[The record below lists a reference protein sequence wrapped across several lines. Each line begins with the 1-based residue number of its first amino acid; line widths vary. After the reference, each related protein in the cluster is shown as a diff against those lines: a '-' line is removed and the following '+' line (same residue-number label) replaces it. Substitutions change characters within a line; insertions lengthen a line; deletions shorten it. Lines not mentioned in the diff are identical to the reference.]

1 MALPPSA
8 SNESGSA
15 NFPYCRKQKSLGLL
29 CTNFLSLY
37 NQDNVETIG
46 LDDAATRLG
55 VERRRIYDIVN
66 VLESIG
72 VLARKAK
79 NRYSWKGFGG
89 VPKTLQQLREEGL
102 RENFNTFNGNNYVK
116 VSDDD
121 EDEKISNPITSQN
134 DKLNPS
140 SVTKSSTASKT
151 EILLL
156 TDNRKEKS
164 LGLLTQ
170 NFVKLFLCSSVDLI
184 SLEEAAKILLGDA
197 HDPSM
202 MRTKVRRLYDIA
214 NVLSSMNFIE
224 KTHHPETRKPA
235 FRWLGTRGKS
245 DNGSANTSVLNES
258 KKRIFG
264 TEITNTSFKRTKVV
278 STIDENSN
286 QITKTHLQTLVKCE
300 DLENE
305 VDKSNF
311 EQDLR
316 HSSKNFQFGPFAPVT
331 VHVSKFGATQNSTVK
346 QVHDWE
352 SLASTYRPQYHNQAL
367 RDLFAHYVEAWKSWC
382 SEVAGKNPIQLI
394 S

>member
-151 EILLL
+151 
-156 TDNRKEKS
+156 DNRKEKS

-170 NFVKLFLCSSVDLI
+170 NFVKLFLCSNVDLI

-202 MRTKVRRLYDIA
+202 MRNNSAAKVRRLYDIA

-286 QITKTHLQTLVKCE
+286 QITKTHLQMLVKCE

-311 EQDLR
+311 KQDLR

>member
-37 NQDNVETIG
+37 NQGNVETIG

-66 VLESIG
+66 VLESVG

-134 DKLNPS
+134 DKPNPS
-140 SVTKSSTASKT
+140 SVTKSSTASK
-151 EILLL
+151 

-170 NFVKLFLCSSVDLI
+170 NFVKLFLCSNVDLI

-202 MRTKVRRLYDIA
+202 MRNNSAAKVRRLYDIA

-286 QITKTHLQTLVKCE
+286 QITKTHLQMLVKCE

-331 VHVSKFGATQNSTVK
+331 VSVSKFGATQNSTVK

-367 RDLFAHYVEAWKSWC
+367 RDLFVHYVEAWKSWC

>member
-89 VPKTLQQLREEGL
+89 VPKTLQQLR
-102 RENFNTFNGNNYVK
+102 

-151 EILLL
+151 
-156 TDNRKEKS
+156 DNRKEKS

-170 NFVKLFLCSSVDLI
+170 NFVKLFLCSNVDLI

-202 MRTKVRRLYDIA
+202 MRNNSAAKVRRLYDIA

-278 STIDENSN
+278 STIDENSK
-286 QITKTHLQTLVKCE
+286 QITKTHLQMLVKCE

-352 SLASTYRPQYHNQAL
+352 SLASTYRPQYYNQAL

>member
-1 MALPPSA
+1 MA
-8 SNESGSA
+8 
-15 NFPYCRKQKSLGLL
+15 
-29 CTNFLSLY
+29 FLSLY

-66 VLESIG
+66 VLEGVG

-140 SVTKSSTASKT
+140 SVAKSSTASK
-151 EILLL
+151 

-286 QITKTHLQTLVKCE
+286 QIQRRICKLLVKCE

-352 SLASTYRPQYHNQAL
+352 CLASSYRPQYHNQAL

>member
-1 MALPPSA
+1 MLVIMLI
-8 SNESGSA
+8 NHG
-15 NFPYCRKQKSLGLL
+15 
-29 CTNFLSLY
+29 FLSLY
-37 NQDNVETIG
+37 NQGNVETIG

-66 VLESIG
+66 VLESVG

-134 DKLNPS
+134 DKPNPS
-140 SVTKSSTASKT
+140 SVTKSSTASK
-151 EILLL
+151 

-170 NFVKLFLCSSVDLI
+170 NFVKLFLCSN
-184 SLEEAAKILLGDA
+184 EAAKILLGDA

-224 KTHHPETRKPA
+224 KTHHPESRKSA

-245 DNGSANTSVLNES
+245 DNGSAYSSVLNES
-258 KKRIFG
+258 NKRIFG
-264 TEITNTSFKRTKVV
+264 TEITNTSFKRTKV
-278 STIDENSN
+278 
-286 QITKTHLQTLVKCE
+286 

-331 VHVSKFGATQNSTVK
+331 VSVSKFGATQNSTVK
-346 QVHDWE
+346 QGHDLE
-352 SLASTYRPQYHNQAL
+352 SLASTYRPQYHNQGIFPL
-367 RDLFAHYVEAWKSWC
+367 RDLFVHYVEAWKSWC
-382 SEVAGKNPIQLI
+382 SEVAGRTRYN
-394 S
+394 